1 MYKKEVKDQGAKVE
15 KMKEEN
21 KDEYD
26 IKKQVNKLLSE
37 CIVTGMQSFI
47 FLVHVDLCKL
57 TKIINLEVLLVSL
70 SD

>member
-1 MYKKEVKDQGAKVE
+1 MYEKEVEDQGAKVE

-37 CIVTGMQSFI
+37 CIVTGMQNFLI
-47 FLVHVDLCKL
+47 FPGTFML
-57 TKIINLEVLLVSL
+57 ISVSL
-70 SD
+70 MKSLI